1 MVKETRKNIIL
12 SWFQYAYQFV
22 NLKLKP
28 GFNEEKNKQTSH
40 QSGEDSFFE
49 EEKDEII
56 DFIPEKVEL
65 RKTQSFVQ
73 SPSLFEPKAKKIPG
87 VSKNEL
93 KDIVKEYN
101 NNITPKDIEKLKTS
115 AKQLYQPENFFPKII
130 QNSEFDFKAKG
141 LSIIL
146 IDQEIKIK

>member
-1 MVKETRKNIIL
+1 M
-12 SWFQYAYQFV
+12 
-22 NLKLKP
+22 
-28 GFNEEKNKQTSH
+28 
-40 QSGEDSFFE
+40 
-49 EEKDEII
+49 
-56 DFIPEKVEL
+56 
-65 RKTQSFVQ
+65 
-73 SPSLFEPKAKKIPG
+73 
-87 VSKNEL
+87 SKNEL